1 MQFIRSLIFNI
12 FLYVGLITIFIL
24 AIPTLILP
32 SKFTIFFGRLSAKYI
47 VLILRIILNTKVIFH
62 VVENLKK
69 VENYFVA
76 SAHQSMFETFAL
88 QIPLDGPIFILKK
101 ELLNIPL
108 FGWYLRK
115 IGSIA
120 IVRETTTKENLN
132 FFDKVKEIIEKNK
145 RPLLIFPQGTRV
157 KINENPPFK
166 KGVGRIYKAL
176 NLPCIPVAL
185 NTGKVWPKNSFMKY
199 PGDIHISFLEPIM
212 SGKNNEEF
220 TKEIENQIYNDCLL
234 YTSPS
239 PRDH

>member
-1 MQFIRSLIFNI
+1 MLFIRSLIFNI
-12 FLYVGLITIFIL
+12 FLYVGLILIFIL

-32 SKFTIFFGRLSAKYI
+32 SKFTIFFGRLSAKYL
-47 VLILRIILNTKVIFH
+47 VFILKIILNTKVKFH
-62 VVENLKK
+62 GVENLKK
-69 VENYFVA
+69 VDNFFVA

-120 IVRETTTKENLN
+120 IVRDTTTRENLN
-132 FFDKVKEIIEKNK
+132 FFDKVRERIETSK

-157 KINENPPFK
+157 KLDEQPPFK

-185 NTGKVWPKNSFMKY
+185 NTGKVWPKNSFLKY

-220 TKEIENQIYNDCLL
+220 VKDIENKIY
-234 YTSPS
+234 TEIKKF
-239 PRDH
+239 

>member
-1 MQFIRSLIFNI
+1 MLFIRSLIFNI
-12 FLYVGLITIFIL
+12 FLYVGLILIFIL

-32 SKFTIFFGRLSAKYI
+32 SKFTIFFGRVSAKYL
-47 VLILRIILNTKVIFH
+47 VLILKIILNTKVIFH
-62 VVENLKK
+62 GEENLKK
-69 VENYFVA
+69 VDNFFVA

-88 QIPLDGPIFILKK
+88 QIPLDSPIFILKK

-120 IVRETTTKENLN
+120 IVRDTTTRENLN
-132 FFDKVKEIIEKNK
+132 FFDKVRERIEKSK

-157 KINENPPFK
+157 KLDEQPPFK

-185 NTGKVWPKNSFMKY
+185 NTGKVWPKNSFLKY

-220 TKEIENQIYNDCLL
+220 VKDIENKIY
-234 YTSPS
+234 TEIKKF
-239 PRDH
+239 

>member
-1 MQFIRSLIFNI
+1 MQLIRSLIFNI
-12 FLYVGLITIFIL
+12 FLYVGLITIFIV
-24 AIPTLILP
+24 AIPTLFLP

-62 VVENLKK
+62 GVENLKK
-69 VENYFVA
+69 VENFFVA
-76 SAHQSMFETFAL
+76 CAHQSMFETFAL
-88 QIPLDGPIFILKK
+88 QIPLDGPIFILKR

-176 NLPCIPVAL
+176 NLPCVPVAL

-212 SGKNNEEF
+212 SGKGVEEF
-220 TKEIENQIYNDCLL
+220 TKDIENQIYNEIRKF
-234 YTSPS
+234 S
-239 PRDH
+239 

>member
-1 MQFIRSLIFNI
+1 MQLIRSLIFNI

-24 AIPTLILP
+24 AIPTLVLP

-62 VVENLKK
+62 GTENLKK
-69 VENYFVA
+69 VDSYFVA

-132 FFDKVKEIIEKNK
+132 FFDKVKEEVEKSK

-157 KINENPPFK
+157 KLEDQPPFK

-185 NTGKVWPKNSFMKY
+185 NTGKVWPKNSFIKSSA
-199 PGDIHISFLEPIM
+199 DIHFSFLEPIM
-212 SGKNNEEF
+212 PGKEKNVF
-220 TKEIENQIYNDCLL
+220 IKELEDNIYTEIDRL
-234 YTSPS
+234 S
-239 PRDH
+239 

>member
-1 MQFIRSLIFNI
+1 MLFIRSLIFNI
-12 FLYVGLITIFIL
+12 FLYVGLILIFIL

-32 SKFTIFFGRLSAKYI
+32 SKFTIFFGRLSAKYL
-47 VLILRIILNTKVIFH
+47 VFILKIILNTKVKFH
-62 VVENLKK
+62 GVENLKK
-69 VENYFVA
+69 VDNFFVA

-120 IVRETTTKENLN
+120 IVRDTTTRENLN
-132 FFDKVKEIIEKNK
+132 FFDKVRERIEKSK
-145 RPLLIFPQGTRV
+145 RPLLIFPPGTRV
-157 KINENPPFK
+157 KLDEQPPFK

-185 NTGKVWPKNSFMKY
+185 NTGKVWPKNSFLKY

-220 TKEIENQIYNDCLL
+220 VKNIENKIYTEIKKF
-234 YTSPS
+234 Y
-239 PRDH
+239 

>member
-1 MQFIRSLIFNI
+1 MLFIRSLIFNI
-12 FLYVGLITIFIL
+12 FLYVGLILIFIL

-32 SKFTIFFGRLSAKYI
+32 SKFTIFVGRVSAKYL
-47 VLILRIILNTKVIFH
+47 VLILKIILNTKVIFH
-62 VVENLKK
+62 GVENLKK
-69 VENYFVA
+69 VDNFFVA

-88 QIPLDGPIFILKK
+88 QIPLNGPIFILKK

-120 IVRETTTKENLN
+120 IVRDTTTRENLN
-132 FFDKVKEIIEKNK
+132 FFDKVRERIERSK

-157 KINENPPFK
+157 KLDEQPPFK

-176 NLPCIPVAL
+176 NLPCVPVAL
-185 NTGKVWPKNSFMKY
+185 NTGKVWPKNSFLKY
-199 PGDIHISFLEPIM
+199 PGNIHISFLEPIM

-220 TKEIENQIYNDCLL
+220 VKDIENKIYTEIKKF
-234 YTSPS
+234 Y
-239 PRDH
+239 

>member
-1 MQFIRSLIFNI
+1 MLFIRSIIFNI
-12 FLYVGLITIFIL
+12 FLYAGLILIFIL

-32 SKFTIFFGRLSAKYI
+32 SKFTIFFGRVSAKYL
-47 VLILRIILNTKVIFH
+47 VFILKIILNTKVIFH
-62 VVENLKK
+62 GVENLKK
-69 VENYFVA
+69 VDNFFVA

-120 IVRETTTKENLN
+120 IVRDTTTRENLN
-132 FFDKVKEIIEKNK
+132 FFDKVRERIETSK

-157 KINENPPFK
+157 KLGEQPPFK

-176 NLPCIPVAL
+176 NLPCVPVAL
-185 NTGKVWPKNSFMKY
+185 NTGKVWPKNSFLKY

-220 TKEIENQIYNDCLL
+220 VKNIENKIYTEIKKF
-234 YTSPS
+234 Y
-239 PRDH
+239 

>member
-1 MQFIRSLIFNI
+1 MQLIRSLIFNI

-24 AIPTLILP
+24 AILTLILP
-32 SKFTIFFGRLSAKYI
+32 SKITIFFGRLSARYI
-47 VLILRIILNTKVIFH
+47 VLILRVILSTKVVFH
-62 VVENLKK
+62 GIENLKK
-69 VENYFVA
+69 VDNYFVA

-132 FFDKVKEIIEKNK
+132 FFDKVKEKVEKSK

-157 KINENPPFK
+157 KLEDQPPFK

-176 NLPCIPVAL
+176 NLPCVPVAH

-199 PGDIHISFLEPIM
+199 PGNIHISFLEPIL
-212 SGKNNEEF
+212 SGKDNEEF
-220 TKEIENQIYNDCLL
+220 VKDIENKIY
-234 YTSPS
+234 TEIKKFS
-239 PRDH
+239 

>member
-1 MQFIRSLIFNI
+1 MQFIRSLVFNI

-24 AIPTLILP
+24 ATPTLFLP
-32 SKFTIFFGRLSAKYI
+32 STFTIFFGRLSAKYI

-62 VVENLKK
+62 GIENLKK
-69 VENYFVA
+69 VDNYFVA

-132 FFDKVKEIIEKNK
+132 FFDKVKGKIKKSK

-157 KINENPPFK
+157 KLEEQPPFK

-176 NLPCIPVAL
+176 DLPCIPVAL

-199 PGDIHISFLEPIM
+199 PGDIHISFLEPIL
-212 SGKNNEEF
+212 SGKDSEEF
-220 TKEIENQIYNDCLL
+220 TKDIENRIYTEIRKL
-234 YTSPS
+234 S
-239 PRDH
+239 